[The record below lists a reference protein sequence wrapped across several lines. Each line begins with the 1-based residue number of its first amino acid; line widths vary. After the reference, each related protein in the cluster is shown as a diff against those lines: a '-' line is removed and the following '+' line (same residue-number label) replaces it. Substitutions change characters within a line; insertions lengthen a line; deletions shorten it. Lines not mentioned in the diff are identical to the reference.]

1 MSFIKQIVKIVL
13 VMLVLFI
20 GLTLWANYAIE
31 NATKDAVKWN
41 ASELPACRTALLLGT
56 SKTLRHQQPN
66 SYYYKRIQ
74 ATAELYHAGKIK
86 YIIVSGDNSIEIYN
100 EPADMKKDL
109 VKLGVPDSVI
119 YPDYAGFRTF
129 DSVVRAKEVF
139 GQDSVIMVSQQFHNE
154 RAIYIARHFGLTAY
168 GYNAKDVDASIGFK
182 TNVREF
188 FARLKVFIDL
198 YTNAKPKFLGQKIK
212 VGK

>member
-1 MSFIKQIVKIVL
+1 
-13 VMLVLFI
+13 
-20 GLTLWANYAIE
+20 
-31 NATKDAVKWN
+31 
-41 ASELPACRTALLLGT
+41 
-56 SKTLRHQQPN
+56 
-66 SYYYKRIQ
+66 
-74 ATAELYHAGKIK
+74 
-86 YIIVSGDNSIEIYN
+86 
-100 EPADMKKDL
+100 
-109 VKLGVPDSVI
+109 
-119 YPDYAGFRTF
+119 
-129 DSVVRAKEVF
+129 VRAKEVF